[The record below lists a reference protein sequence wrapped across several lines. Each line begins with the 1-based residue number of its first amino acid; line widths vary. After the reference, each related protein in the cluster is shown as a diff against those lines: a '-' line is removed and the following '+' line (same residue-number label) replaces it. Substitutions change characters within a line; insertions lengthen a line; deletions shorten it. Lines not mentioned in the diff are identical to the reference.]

1 MNYFDEYVKN
11 YDMSVEEIDYKYHHS
26 YRVMENMVTIAK
38 KLNLNKKDIELAKC
52 IGILHDIGR
61 FEQFSEYHTFKDIQ
75 IDHADY
81 GVKAIKEKNILK
93 HFNIDKEDYEVVYKA
108 IKNHNKYSI
117 ENNLNERELLFS
129 KMIRDADKLD
139 IMYVLGEPK
148 IRDFINEDGSEIS
161 EKIKRDFYKDKI
173 IKYSDIKTHGD
184 RIPTYLAY
192 IHDINFY
199 ITIKIIKDNKYIDKI
214 YNRLKN
220 KEKYKEYFEYIKKR
234 VDEYVRKKI

>member
-1 MNYFDEYVKN
+1 MNYFDEYAKN
-11 YDMSVEEIDYKYHHS
+11 YDMSVEEINYKYHHS
-26 YRVMENMVTIAK
+26 YRVMENMITIAK
-38 KLNLNKKDIELAKC
+38 NLNLNEKDIELAKC

-81 GVKAIKEKNILK
+81 GVKAIKDKNILK
-93 HFNIDKEDYEVVYKA
+93 HFNIDKEDYKVVYKA

-117 ENNLNERELLFS
+117 ERRLNERELLFS

-148 IRDFINEDGSEIS
+148 IRDFINEDDSEIS
-161 EKIKRDFYKDKI
+161 EKIKRDFYKNKI
-173 IKYSDIKTHGD
+173 LKYSDIKTHSD

-192 IHDINFY
+192 IYDINFK
-199 ITIKIIKDNKYIDKI
+199 ITLKTIKEKQYIEKI

-220 KEKYKEYFEYIKKR
+220 KEKYKEYVEYIKKYIEKR
-234 VDEYVRKKI
+234 VD